1 MIHWLFLAER
11 VGFEPTV
18 GCPTPDFE
26 SGPLW
31 PLRYRSTVFLPLR
44 CSGKRREKKER
55 TNGILS
61 FQASK
66 NPKNSRIFWA
76 EGSEKSE
83 RFRVSPVMTTSIPLR
98 VCFNLLLSSLKFHSG
113 NFWREKQKR
122 KPGNSRFFILRSLIY
137 QGYPVN
143 KTAKPAY
150 NPSPGCFDRFD
161 TAPKHPYCTTR
172 KSDLQ
177 ALSSD

>member
-31 PLRYRSTVFLPLR
+31 PLRYRSKDLSQNQT
-44 CSGKRREKKER
+44 SEKGENWWRELDKIF
-55 TNGILS
+55 NYQG
-61 FQASK
+61 SK
-66 NPKNSRIFWA
+66 SPKNSRIFWA